1 MKEIQKTKTHK
12 LLSKIYWKL
21 FNLTN
26 GENKRVKHNLN
37 KDSIVFDMGAY
48 VGNYVESIYKRY
60 GCNVYAF
67 EPVERFY
74 KILKL
79 RFENDEKI
87 KIFNSG
93 FDIEE
98 MTKFIS
104 EDGDGSSLY
113 TNENKVLAKFIVFE
127 DFLKENLIEKIDL
140 LEMNIEGSEYDIL
153 PHIISSGTIKK
164 ISILQIQF
172 HDNIDNWKS
181 MKKEIVKELKKTHK
195 KKWGYPY
202 VFDCWVLK

>member
-104 EDGDGSSLY
+104 EDGDGSSTAEQNT
-113 TNENKVLAKFIVFE
+113 TNDKKKSGRKKKAEPESEDGDGSSTVEQNTTNNKKKSGKKKSSKTF
-127 DFLKENLIEKIDL
+127 DPPKSFLEKIG
-140 LEMNIEGSEYDIL
+140 M
-153 PHIISSGTIKK
+153 
-164 ISILQIQF
+164 
-172 HDNIDNWKS
+172 ID
-181 MKKEIVKELKKTHK
+181 
-195 KKWGYPY
+195 
-202 VFDCWVLK
+202 